1 MTADANRAESMM
13 CMDRAREA
21 LKNGDPEKAK
31 RLLGKAKKL
40 DPNQDI
46 EFGSVV
52 DEVQQYSTVQ

>member
-46 EFGSVV
+46 ECKCR
-52 DEVQQYSTVQ
+52 EVFVCFPQA